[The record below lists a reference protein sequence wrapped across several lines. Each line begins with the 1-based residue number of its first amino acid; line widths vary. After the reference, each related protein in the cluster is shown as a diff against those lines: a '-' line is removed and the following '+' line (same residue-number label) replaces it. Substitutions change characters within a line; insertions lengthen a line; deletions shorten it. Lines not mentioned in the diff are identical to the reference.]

1 VGFLRIKTVTGSPV
15 CPIALHVV
23 GVFLAPLLLTVA
35 ALLSINGIFNELFP
49 MVVCAAA
56 ALAIS

>member
-1 VGFLRIKTVTGSPV
+1 
-15 CPIALHVV
+15 V

-35 ALLSINGIFNELFP
+35 ALLSINGTFNEFFP

-56 ALAIS
+56 ALTIS